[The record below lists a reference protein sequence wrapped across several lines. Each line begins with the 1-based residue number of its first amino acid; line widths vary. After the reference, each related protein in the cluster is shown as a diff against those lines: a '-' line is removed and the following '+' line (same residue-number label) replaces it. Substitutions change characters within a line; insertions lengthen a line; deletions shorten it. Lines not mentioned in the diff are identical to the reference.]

1 MRGRLLVA
9 AALVA
14 APLRAAE
21 PAPPPAPAPA
31 PPAEAAEDRVIGA
44 FATPAPPADGDS
56 TAEEALLTVTAPLW
70 RGRVMSPGVELDTD
84 ALVDRQPRSVADA
97 LRGLPGV
104 SVRPNSRGES
114 VPRVRGSEERQT
126 QVFLDG
132 APLTVPWD
140 GRINLDLIPAGLLGA
155 ITVRKGAVPIEYG
168 TNAVAGVVDMTTRR
182 GGPEGEGHGVA
193 GVFQLGTY
201 NSQTISAVGSF
212 GVGSTDVTLAAGH
225 MSQDALP
232 VADLSRLPWSQDDSG
247 RRTNTDA
254 DSNSIFAAI
263 GGELG
268 DKVDWRASVLHFD
281 ASRGVAP
288 ESDRDPAVFAPR
300 FWRYPDIDFTQLT
313 VGVNARL
320 GDQVNLNVTGWQQ
333 WFEQTIDAYRSV
345 AYDRL
350 RSQEHNDDT
359 TTGGRVT
366 LTNPAGPVTLRW
378 SGTAQSTTHVQT
390 DTAYPPGVPGPDLT
404 YRQNLF
410 SLGVEADV
418 PLAASTRFTAGVGYD
433 ISTNPLTGD
442 KPAQPDKS
450 APAFSLGL
458 YHRFDEHWGLTL
470 TGGRRTR
477 FPSARELFGEALG
490 RFLPNPDLRP
500 ETVWLA
506 DAELTWAQGGV
517 SVTLNPFFARTLD
530 GISQR
535 VVRVGNA
542 SLRQRYNVS
551 GATSYGL
558 DALAVFPVGES
569 WSFQLAGTA
578 LSANADEGAAP
589 FRRQVQRPA
598 YEATAAV
605 DWAPKG
611 LFDVRA
617 EVRFIG
623 DAVDL
628 GPDGKEAALPSATE
642 VNMRVAVPII
652 RFGTGPRLFITGA
665 VDNLTNAFIE
675 PQLGLP
681 LPGRTV
687 RMGIRVE

>member
-1 MRGRLLVA
+1 MRARFLLA

-14 APLRAAE
+14 APVQAE
-21 PAPPPAPAPA
+21 PAPPPPEATTAP
-31 PPAEAAEDRVIGA
+31 EAAEDRVIGA
-44 FATPAPPADGDS
+44 FATAAPSADGAS
-56 TAEEALLTVTAPLW
+56 TAEEALLTVTAPVW

-104 SVRPNSRGES
+104 TIRPNSRGES

-132 APLTVPWD
+132 APISVPWD
-140 GRINLDLIPAGLLGA
+140 GRINLDLIPAGLIGA

-193 GVFQLGTY
+193 GVYQLGTY
-201 NSQTISAVGSF
+201 NSQTMSAVGSF
-212 GVGSTDVTLAAGH
+212 GIGRTDVTLAAGH

-232 VADLSRLPWSQDDSG
+232 VADLSRLPYSQDDSG
-247 RRTNTDA
+247 RRTNTQA
-254 DSNSIFAAI
+254 STGSVFAAI

-268 DKVDWRASVLHFD
+268 DAVDWRASVLRFGG
-281 ASRGVAP
+281 SRGIAP
-288 ESDRDPAVFAPR
+288 ESDRDPAVSAPR
-300 FWRYPDIDFTQLT
+300 YWRYPDIDFTQAT
-313 VGVNARL
+313 IGVNAKL
-320 GDQVNLNVTGWQQ
+320 APAVNLNITGWQQ

-345 AYDRL
+345 DYDRL
-350 RSQEHNDDT
+350 RSSEHNDDT

-390 DTAYPPGVPGPDLT
+390 DTAFPPGVPGADLT

-418 PLAASTRFTAGVGYD
+418 PVAEGTRFTAGVGYD
-433 ISTNPLTGD
+433 MSTNPLTGD
-442 KPAQPDKS
+442 KPAQPDTS

-506 DAELTWAQGGV
+506 DAELTWAANGV

-530 GISQR
+530 GIAQR
-535 VVRVGNA
+535 VVQVGGQ

-551 GATSYGL
+551 GATSYGI

-578 LSANADEGAAP
+578 LSANADAGTAP

-598 YEATAAV
+598 YEASAAV
-605 DWAPKG
+605 DWAPGG

-617 EVRFIG
+617 ELRFIG

-628 GPDGKEAALPSATE
+628 APDGQEAALPAATE
-642 VNMRVAVPII
+642 LNMRLAVPII
-652 RFGTGPRLFITGA
+652 RFDGGTRLMITAA
-665 VDNLTNAFIE
+665 VDNLTNAFTE

-681 LPGRTV
+681 MPGRIV

>member
-1 MRGRLLVA
+1 MRVQLLLA

-14 APLRAAE
+14 APVAAA
-21 PAPPPAPAPA
+21 PASAPAPEA
-31 PPAEAAEDRVIGA
+31 AVPEAAEDRVIGA

-56 TAEEALLTVTAPLW
+56 TAEEALLTVTAPVW

-104 SVRPNSRGES
+104 IIRPNSRGES

-132 APLTVPWD
+132 APITVPWD
-140 GRINLDLIPAGLLGA
+140 GRINLDLIPAGLIGG

-168 TNAVAGVVDMTTRR
+168 ANAVAGVVDMTTRR
-182 GGPEGEGHGVA
+182 GGAEGEGHGVA
-193 GVFQLGTY
+193 GVYQLGTY
-201 NSQTISAVGSF
+201 NSQTMSAVGSF
-212 GVGSTDVTLAAGH
+212 GVGRTDVTIAAGH
-225 MSQDALP
+225 MSQEALP
-232 VADLSRLPWSQDDSG
+232 VADLSRLPYSQDDSG
-247 RRTNTDA
+247 RRTNTQA
-254 DSNSIFAAI
+254 STGSVFAAL

-268 DKVDWRASVLHFD
+268 DTVDWRASVLHFGG
-281 ASRGVAP
+281 SRGVAP

-300 FWRYPDIDFTQLT
+300 YWRYPDIDFTQAT
-313 VGVNARL
+313 IGMNARL
-320 GDQVNLNVTGWQQ
+320 APAVNLNVTGWQQ

-345 AYDRL
+345 DYARL
-350 RSQEHNDDT
+350 RSSEHNDDT

-390 DTAYPPGVPGPDLT
+390 DTAYPPGIPGPDLT

-418 PLAASTRFTAGVGYD
+418 PIAQGTRFTAGVGYD

-442 KPAQPDKS
+442 KPAQPDSS

-458 YHRFDEHWGLTL
+458 YHRFDQNWGLTL

-490 RFLPNPDLRP
+490 RFLPNPDLKP
-500 ETVWLA
+500 ETVWMA
-506 DAELTWAQGGV
+506 DAELTWASKGV
-517 SVTLNPFFARTLD
+517 SVTLNPFYQRTTD

-558 DALAVFPVGES
+558 DALAVFPLGES

-589 FRRQVQRPA
+589 FRRQVQRPG

-628 GPDGKEAALPSATE
+628 GPDGKEAALPAATE
-642 VNMRVAVPII
+642 LNMRVAVPII
-652 RFGTGPRLFITGA
+652 RFEGGTRLSITAA
-665 VDNLTNAFIE
+665 VDNMTNAFIE

-681 LPGRTV
+681 LPGRTI

>member
-1 MRGRLLVA
+1 MRVQLLLA

-14 APLRAAE
+14 APATA
-21 PAPPPAPAPA
+21 APAPA
-31 PPAEAAEDRVIGA
+31 PPETAEDRVIGA
-44 FATPAPPADGDS
+44 FATPAPPADGES
-56 TAEEALLTVTAPLW
+56 TAEDALLVVTAPVW

-84 ALVDRQPRSVADA
+84 ALVDRQPRSIADA

-104 SVRPNSRGES
+104 IIRPNSRGES

-132 APLTVPWD
+132 APISVPWD
-140 GRINLDLIPAGLLGA
+140 GRINLDLIPAGLIGG

-168 TNAVAGVVDMTTRR
+168 TNAVAGVVDMTSRR
-182 GGPEGEGHGVA
+182 GGPDGEGHGVA
-193 GVFQLGTY
+193 GIYQLGTY
-201 NSQTISAVGSF
+201 NSQTMSAVGSF
-212 GVGSTDVTLAAGH
+212 GLGRTDLTLAAGH

-232 VADLSRLPWSQDDSG
+232 VADLDRLPWSQDDSG
-247 RRTNTDA
+247 RRTNTQA
-254 DSNSIFAAI
+254 STGSVFAAI
-263 GGELG
+263 GGDLG
-268 DKVDWRASVLHFD
+268 DKVDWRASVLHFGG
-281 ASRGVAP
+281 SRGVAP

-300 FWRYPDIDFTQLT
+300 YWRYPDIDFTQAT

-320 GDQVNLNVTGWQQ
+320 AEQINLNVTGWQQ

-345 AYDRL
+345 DYDRL
-350 RSQEHNDDT
+350 RSSEHNDDT
-359 TTGGRVT
+359 TTGGRIT

-390 DTAYPPGVPGPDLT
+390 DTAFPPGVPGPELT

-410 SLGVEADV
+410 SFGLEADV
-418 PLAASTRFTAGVGYD
+418 PLAANTRFTAGVGYD
-433 ISTNPLTGD
+433 ISSNPLTGD
-442 KPAQPDKS
+442 KPAQPTTS

-458 YHRFDEHWGLTL
+458 YHRFDQHWGLTL

-506 DAELTWAQGGV
+506 DAELTWAQDGL
-517 SVTLNPFFARTLD
+517 SVTLNPFFARTID
-530 GISQR
+530 GIAQR
-535 VVRVGNA
+535 VVRVGNV

-558 DALAVFPVGES
+558 DALAVFPLGEA

-578 LSANADEGAAP
+578 LSANADAGAAP

-598 YEATAAV
+598 YEASAAI
-605 DWAPKG
+605 DWAPRG

-617 EVRFIG
+617 EVRWIG
-623 DAVDL
+623 GAVDL
-628 GPDGKEAALPSATE
+628 GPDGREAALPAATE

-652 RFGTGPRLFITGA
+652 RFEGGTRLSLTAA

-681 LPGRTV
+681 LPGRAL

>member
-1 MRGRLLVA
+1 MA
-9 AALVA
+9 W
-14 APLRAAE
+14 P
-21 PAPPPAPAPA
+21 
-31 PPAEAAEDRVIGA
+31 
-44 FATPAPPADGDS
+44 
-56 TAEEALLTVTAPLW
+56 
-70 RGRVMSPGVELDTD
+70 
-84 ALVDRQPRSVADA
+84 
-97 LRGLPGV
+97 
-104 SVRPNSRGES
+104 
-114 VPRVRGSEERQT
+114 
-126 QVFLDG
+126 
-132 APLTVPWD
+132 
-140 GRINLDLIPAGLLGA
+140 
-155 ITVRKGAVPIEYG
+155 
-168 TNAVAGVVDMTTRR
+168 
-182 GGPEGEGHGVA
+182 

-232 VADLSRLPWSQDDSG
+232 VADLSRLPYSQDDSG
-247 RRTNTDA
+247 RRTNTQA

-263 GGELG
+263 GGALG
-268 DKVDWRASVLHFD
+268 DNVDWRASVLHFD

-300 FWRYPDIDFTQLT
+300 FWRYPDIDFTQATL
-313 VGVNARL
+313 GMNAKL
-320 GDQVNLNVTGWQQ
+320 GEQVNLNVTGWQQ

-345 AYDRL
+345 DYARL
-350 RSQEHNDDT
+350 RSSEHNDDT

-390 DTAYPPGVPGPDLT
+390 DTAFPPGVPGPDLT
-404 YRQNLF
+404 YRQNLY

-418 PLAASTRFTAGVGYD
+418 PLASSTRFTAGIGYD
-433 ISTNPLTGD
+433 ISVNPLTGD

-458 YHRFDEHWGLTL
+458 YHRFDPHWGLTL

-506 DAELTWAQGGV
+506 DAELTWATNGV

-551 GATSYGL
+551 GATSYGI
-558 DALAVFPVGES
+558 DALVLVPIGDD
-569 WSFQLAGTA
+569 WSVQFAGTA
-578 LSANADEGAAP
+578 LSANADEGTAP

-605 DWAPKG
+605 DWAPG
-611 LFDVRA
+611 ELFDVRA

-628 GPDGKEAALPSATE
+628 GPDGKEAALPSAAE
-642 VNMRVAVPII
+642 VNMRIAVPII

-681 LPGRTV
+681 LPGRV
-687 RMGIRVE
+687 IRMGIRVE